1 MFHEMAYMYE
11 LASTQTGGKRNV
23 GETPIAAAKRLKRLL
38 HRCGGWGGGVMLMLG
53 VIAQF

>member
-1 MFHEMAYMYE
+1 MAYMYE